1 MIRFFGGIFMR
12 ITMGFTN
19 LSQGLENLPGTD
31 KSESLIQSN
40 SIYIKQIEKI
50 SNYSSFV
57 RIFDIF

>member
-57 RIFDIF
+57 RIFGNF